1 MSDLTAHS
9 GATIAFDLD
18 GTLVESAPDLIG
30 AVNAILIAEGFEP
43 LAYNEGP
50 PSSAVVPTGCCN
62 GVLRS
67 PESKKQTPVPLAA
80 LVGRFI
86 SYYSAHIA
94 DESLPFPG

>member
-1 MSDLTAHS
+1 MIDTTALN

-43 LAYNEGP
+43 WRTTRVA
-50 PSSAVVPTGCCN
+50 PSSAVVPAGCCN

-67 PESKKQTPVPLAA
+67 PESKKQTPVL
-80 LVGRFI
+80 
-86 SYYSAHIA
+86 
-94 DESLPFPG
+94 LPFSAASSAIIAPISQTRACRFQG